1 MNYFSHGQWVAAPLE
16 ESDLEVLAADSFVVD
31 QGHAVGFRRHLDRF
45 RQAVED
51 SGAKAGDDLDSFLD
65 QAIAEIPLT
74 GRWFP
79 RIDLVT
85 NSDATWWRYH
95 HRAAPPTETKVR
107 LAVAP
112 HDPRE
117 KPWRKGPD
125 LKRMGQL
132 RESVAD
138 IADEALIVSGDGTVV
153 EGAYSSIVVID
164 PQRREAS
171 ITPREHLRI
180 PSVTEQIVTEC
191 LTSEGFS
198 VSEQAHTIES
208 LAGHE
213 VWILSALHGIRVATE
228 IHGGPALKVD
238 MARRDTFQPLWLSQ
252 AEAIDA
258 WSG

>member
-31 QGHAVGFRRHLDRF
+31 ESQAVGFSRHLDRF

-51 SGAKAGDDLDSFLD
+51 SPVKVGDHLERFLG
-65 QAIAEIPLT
+65 QALAEIPLT

-85 NSDATWWRYH
+85 DSEATWWRYH
-95 HRAAPPTETKVR
+95 HRVAPTLETSVR
-107 LAVAP
+107 LAVAS

-138 IADEALIVSGDGTVV
+138 IADEALIVSADGAVV

-164 PQRREAS
+164 PHRREAS
-171 ITPREHLRI
+171 ITPRQYPRI
-180 PSVTEQIVTEC
+180 PSVTEQIVAES
-191 LTSEGFS
+191 LMSEGFDI
-198 VSEQAHTIES
+198 SETAHTIES
-208 LAGHE
+208 LADHE
-213 VWILSALHGIRVATE
+213 VWVLSALHGIRVATE
-228 IHGGPALKVD
+228 IHGGPALSVNVD
-238 MARRDTFQPLWLSQ
+238 RRETFQGLWLTH
-252 AEAIDA
+252 AEPITA
-258 WSG
+258 